1 MRDAICCTIPRS
13 RFLGEQTMRATLN
26 IDNDLLIAVDELASR
41 NSKSAGAIVSG
52 LLRQGGLNRPRM
64 QENAPAAAFGFRP
77 LPERGGV
84 VTKKLID
91 RLSENTI
98 D

>member
-1 MRDAICCTIPRS
+1 
-13 RFLGEQTMRATLN
+13 MRATLN
-26 IDNDLLIAVDELASR
+26 IDNDLLIAIDELASR
-41 NSKSAGAIVSG
+41 NSKSADAIVSG
-52 LLRQGGLNRPRM
+52 LLRQSLRQGGLNRPKM
-64 QENAPAAAFGFRP
+64 QEDASAAAFGFRP

-91 RLSENTI
+91 RPGENTI